1 MELDVTQKSFKK
13 EVLESDEPV
22 LVDFWAAWCM
32 PCRMIAPTI
41 AEIAKDYTGRL
52 KVVKVNVDDSPGLAH
67 EYGISGIPT
76 LAIFKGGELVQRV
89 SGAYPKAALVQVIK
103 PYLAA

>member
-1 MELDVTQKSFKK
+1 MEIDVTQKNFKK

-32 PCRMIAPTI
+32 PCRMIAPAI
-41 AEIAKDYTGRL
+41 AEIAKEYSGRL
-52 KVVKVNVDDSPGLAH
+52 KVVKVNVDDAPGIAQK
-67 EYGISGIPT
+67 YGIAGIPT

-89 SGAYPKAALVQVIK
+89 SGAYPKAAIEQVIK
-103 PYLAA
+103 PHLAA